1 MTQKQHQY
9 ISNNTTTIETYK
21 SNQIDNNTDKIK
33 LQATT
38 VTLSATFI
46 TVTTAS
52 ASTTTTAYLEFVVPV
67 GRMWPSMT

>member
-1 MTQKQHQY
+1 MTK
-9 ISNNTTTIETYK
+9 SNNTTTITTCK

-38 VTLSATFI
+38 VTLSATSV

-67 GRMWPSMT
+67 GRM